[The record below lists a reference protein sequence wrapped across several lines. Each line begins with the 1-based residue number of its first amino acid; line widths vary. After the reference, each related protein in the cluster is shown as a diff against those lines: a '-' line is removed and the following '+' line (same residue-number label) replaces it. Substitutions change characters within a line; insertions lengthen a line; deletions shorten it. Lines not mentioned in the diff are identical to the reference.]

1 MTTAWTELF
10 EAWQEAVLSF
20 DETPPATLFR
30 PPADARMIDDLEAR
44 LGTRLPPSYRAFL
57 EHTNGA
63 PAIPRWGIVRTG
75 LVQELAD
82 GLLSVESV
90 AWLREY
96 DPAMATWLEAPESDD
111 AEAAWHHPAFDARE
125 AERDYL
131 YPEGGGDLVAVKS
144 GHLLYSLAITAIVD
158 GYHTVLNPL
167 VVDADGEW
175 EAWDD
180 GTKLPG
186 ALRYASFADLLEAD
200 IARCRRYKEQADE
213 ARAGVA
219 ALVGKV
225 QDPALSLDDRLA
237 AAWKAFGAG
246 ARAELVPGLSAVAL
260 DPGRELASRQ
270 AALRLLGYIGDRDAL
285 DVLVRVSTDPEP
297 RLRAMTLPPLAASRE
312 PADREVAIAILADP
326 ETPDFVVRSTY
337 RPAGDAVWEAYRRSA
352 NPALL
357 PQLAYLGEMRA
368 ADDIV
373 AILRDPGRTLDELRD
388 LLTYAH
394 WLPDPRI
401 AAVLAGVARRLPAW
415 RTNVAGHLVSAGALD
430 EAIPLLIEAMV
441 EGGEGYSQPEQ
452 ALAHIRDPRAA
463 AALLTALRLR
473 PSESIARAIG
483 WHSSPEAAMALEAVL
498 DQPDIHLAAIDALE
512 LMGIPEA
519 MDVLARRSAAG
530 DGYATRALARR
541 RDPRAREPLLAWLAG
556 ADPHL
561 ARLGADGLR
570 DLRDPHTSEALLAA
584 ASHDDPDV
592 AVCAVH
598 ALVAIGSPEAS
609 GGLAALGSHPD
620 ERARALAARWK
631 ERRAAG
637 PHESPASP
645 AESGR

>member
-1 MTTAWTELF
+1 MTTGWTELF
-10 EAWQEAVLSF
+10 EAWHEAVLGF

-63 PAIPRWGIVRTG
+63 PAMPGWGIVRTG
-75 LVQELAD
+75 LEQELAE

-90 AWLREY
+90 AWLRDY

-111 AEAAWHHPAFDARE
+111 AEAAWHHPAFDPRE
-125 AERDYL
+125 TERDYL

-200 IARCRRYKEQADE
+200 IAQRRRYKEQADE
-213 ARAGVA
+213 AKAGA
-219 ALVGKV
+219 AVLVGRV
-225 QDPALSLDDRLA
+225 QDPAAALDDRLA
-237 AAWKAFGAG
+237 AAWQAFGAG
-246 ARAELVPGLSAVAL
+246 ARAELEPGLAAIAL
-260 DPGRELASRQ
+260 DAGMELASRQ
-270 AALRLLGYIGDRDAL
+270 AALRLLGYIGGRDAL
-285 DVLVRVSTDPEP
+285 DVLVRVSTDREP
-297 RLRAMTLPPLAASRE
+297 RLRALTVPPLAASRE
-312 PADREVAIAILADP
+312 PSDREVAIAILADP

-373 AILRDPGRTLDELRD
+373 AALRDTGRTSDEVRD

-394 WLPDPRI
+394 YLADPRI
-401 AAVLAGVARRLPAW
+401 AVVLAGLARRQPA
-415 RTNVAGHLVSAGALD
+415 RRSNIAASLVSAGALN
-430 EAIPLLIEAMV
+430 EAIPLLIEALA
-441 EGGEGYSQPEQ
+441 EGGEGYGQPEQ

-483 WHSSPEAAMALEAVL
+483 WHPSPEAVAALEAVL
-498 DQPDIHLAAIDALE
+498 DQPAIHLAGIDALE
-512 LMGIPEA
+512 LMAIPEA
-519 MDVLARRSAAG
+519 MDALARRSAAG

-541 RDPRAREPLLAWLAG
+541 RDPRAREPLLAWLAD

-570 DLRDPHTSEALLAA
+570 DLRDPHTSKALLAA

-598 ALVAIGSPEAS
+598 ALVGMSSPEAS
-609 GGLAALGSHPD
+609 GGLAALGRHPD
-620 ERARALAARWK
+620 ERARALAAHWK

-637 PHESPASP
+637 PHDSPASP
-645 AESGR
+645 AESSR